1 MTYFTVFNLDALVW
15 LGWTTY
21 SGFRAKRI
29 EQMTMAKDEKWQN
42 HAQGYKR
49 FVPDR
54 GRTKLSEWYVLLY
67 ALLHLFKRPSGSED
81 VEKDGEE

>member
-1 MTYFTVFNLDALVW
+1 MTYFTVLNLDALVW

-42 HAQGYKR
+42 RAQGYER

-54 GRTKLSEWYVLLY
+54 GRTKLSEWFVLLY
-67 ALLHLFKRPSGSED
+67 ALLHPFMSGSEG
-81 VEKDGEE
+81 VEKNGEE